1 MRSFKKPDILKNK
14 TVINNL
20 FRNGKIIDTPFLKC
34 IWDFEKSLENQ
45 KKLKFLISVPKK
57 NINLATNRNR
67 IKRQIREL
75 LRHKKSQLTQKLEKL
90 EKKINIAIVYKKRET
105 YSYDVLDEKITVLL
119 STLIKKI

>member
-20 FRNGKIIDTPFLKC
+20 FRNGKIIETPFLKC
-34 IWDFEKSLENQ
+34 VWDFEKSLENH
-45 KKLKFLISVPKK
+45 KKLKILISVPKK
-57 NINLATNRNR
+57 NINLATKRNR

-75 LRHKKSQLTQKLEKL
+75 LRHKKSQLTQKL

>member
-57 NINLATNRNR
+57 NINLATKRNR

-75 LRHKKSQLTQKLEKL
+75 LRHKKSQLTQKL

>member
-57 NINLATNRNR
+57 NINLAANRNR

-75 LRHKKSQLTQKLEKL
+75 LRHKKSQLTQKL

>member
-20 FRNGKIIDTPFLKC
+20 FKNGKIIDAPFFMC

-45 KKLKFLISVPKK
+45 KKLKILISVPKK

-75 LRHKKSQLTQKLEKL
+75 LRHKK
-90 EKKINIAIVYKKRET
+90 
-105 YSYDVLDEKITVLL
+105 
-119 STLIKKI
+119 